1 LLFAEKMPAKVFV
14 GNLPYGVTSE
24 MIRPLF
30 EHYGPVTECD
40 VLGSFGFVVSIQ
52 HNFAVT
58 LVFSI
63 FKYDFMS
70 AFVVATRVRRFT

>member
-1 LLFAEKMPAKVFV
+1 MPAKVFV

-40 VLGSFGFVVSIQ
+40 VLGSFGFVVSINTMWLSQ
-52 HNFAVT
+52 
-58 LVFSI
+58 LWICI

-70 AFVVATRVRRFT
+70 AFIVMTLSEVI